1 MNKPTYILRSF
12 DAIMQTA
19 AARYEVDATESGV
32 YARQIDR
39 ILGAYKMLRRLTRV
53 PTARPGD
60 DMENEPRL
68 YVDPIE
74 AEHEI
79 RRAKVYRNACFLV
92 AATLDLAIEEIEA
105 DYGLRVTDSTPSLE
119 TSDANRPA

>member
-1 MNKPTYILRSF
+1 MNKPTYILRNF
-12 DAIMQTA
+12 DAIMA
-19 AARYEVDATESGV
+19 AAAAKYEIDATESGV

-39 ILGAYKMLRRLTRV
+39 ILGAYKLLRRLTRV
-53 PTARPGD
+53 PSGMPGD

-79 RRAKVYRNACFLV
+79 RRAMVYRDACRLV
-92 AATLDLAIEEIEA
+92 AATLELAIEEIET
-105 DYGLRVTDSTPSLE
+105 DYGLGVTDPTPPLE